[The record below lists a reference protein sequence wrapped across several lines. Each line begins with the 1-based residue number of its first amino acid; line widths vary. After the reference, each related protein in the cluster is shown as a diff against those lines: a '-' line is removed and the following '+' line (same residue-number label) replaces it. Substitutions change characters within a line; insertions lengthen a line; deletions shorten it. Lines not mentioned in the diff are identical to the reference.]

1 MLAANSLASVATI
14 LFLLIMAYA
23 GIMDLFTLRIRNVL
37 VLAVVALWAV
47 AAPLAGMSPVDIG
60 LSIAAA
66 GIVFVLSG
74 FFFALGWIGAGDAKL
89 ASAVALWFG
98 WQDAFSYFVLASLF
112 GGLLSLAI
120 IVLRTRWGPLGR
132 ELPRWLARLRDVKR
146 GVPYGAAF
154 AAAAFVLFSQTDW
167 YARLA

>member
-1 MLAANSLASVATI
+1 MLAADSLASAATI

-23 GIMDLFTLRIRNVL
+23 GIMDLLTLRIRNVL
-37 VLAVVALWAV
+37 VLAVIALWLV
-47 AAPLAGMSPVDIG
+47 AAPLAGMSLVDIG

-66 GIVFVLSG
+66 GIVFLLSAL
-74 FFFALGWIGAGDAKL
+74 FFALGWIGAGDAKL

-120 IVLRTRWGPLGR
+120 ILLRTRWGPLGGS
-132 ELPRWLARLRDVKR
+132 LPGWLTRIRDVKR

-154 AAAAFVLFSQTDW
+154 ALAAFLLFNQTDW
-167 YARLA
+167 FARLA